1 MKVRFKVWLEKDELP
16 LLSMGKYHLLKEVE
30 KTGSI
35 KAAAENLGLPYK
47 KAHLQ
52 LKLLEERLGY
62 RILKRERGKGTVLTE
77 EGKKLLELYGE
88 ILKKFQQLA
97 EELEKNFLVKRKVE
111 G

>member
-1 MKVRFKVWLEKDELP
+1 MEKDELS
-16 LLSMGKYHLLKEVE
+16 LLSMGKYYLLKEIE

-35 KAAAENLGLPYK
+35 KKAAENLGLPYK

-62 RILKRERGKGTVLTE
+62 KILKRERGKGTVLTE

-88 ILKKFQQLA
+88 ILKKFQRLA
-97 EELEKNFLVKRKVE
+97 EELEEKFFHSSQ
-111 G
+111 GF

>member
-1 MKVRFKVWLEKDELP
+1 MEKDELS
-16 LLSMGKYHLLKEVE
+16 LLSMGKYHLLKEIE

-35 KAAAENLGLPYK
+35 KKAAENLGLPYK

-62 RILKRERGKGTVLTE
+62 KILKRERGKGTVLTE

-88 ILKKFQQLA
+88 ILKKFQRLA
-97 EELEKNFLVKRKVE
+97 EELEEKFFHSSQ
-111 G
+111 GF